1 MLTRCSATGCRRRR
15 TSRSRSGTCWRPSW
29 APTGSP
35 ACASGRTRRC
45 SWTTMAGEMSRT
57 VEITRVYHFSAAHQL
72 ANPAL
77 PAADNAALYGACHRP
92 HGHNYYLEVTVAGAP
107 DARTGMAVDLAAL
120 DGHVQQR
127 VLDQVDHAK
136 LEEVTTLA
144 GVVTTRESPARPVR
158 GPPGPGRATGG

>member
-1 MLTRCSATGCRRRR
+1 
-15 TSRSRSGTCWRPSW
+15 
-29 APTGSP
+29 
-35 ACASGRTRRC
+35 
-45 SWTTMAGEMSRT
+45 MAGEMSRT

-77 PAADNAALYGACHRP
+77 PAADNVALYGACHRP

-120 DGHVQQR
+120 DDHVQQR

-136 LEEVTTLA
+136 LEEVATLA
-144 GVVTTRESPARPVR
+144 GVITTGESLARAFWRTLAPGLPTGRLSRLTVVETAKNRFEYR
-158 GPPGPGRATGG
+158 GEDA